1 MRLLVLSGLSGA
13 GKSIALQA
21 LEDLGFYCVDNLPVG
36 LLPGFVAQMKIMEG
50 RQQTHD
56 IAVGIDA
63 RNMIDDLQDFRQ
75 ILDNIKSQEISCEV
89 IFIVANDDALIK
101 RFSETRRKHP
111 LTNDEISLIDA
122 LAAERHLLNPIADC
136 ADLHIDTSHTNV
148 HQLRDQIRDRVGRHA
163 TSALSLQFLSFGFKH
178 GHPIDA
184 DFVFDVR
191 CLPNP
196 HWDPQLRL
204 QTGRDDDV
212 IEFLQ
217 QQPVVKEMLADITRF
232 VERWVPSFESENR
245 SYLTVGVGCTGGQHR
260 SVYLTET
267 LGAHFKQIRERVL
280 IRHRELS

>member
-21 LEDLGFYCVDNLPVG
+21 LEDLGFYCVDNLPVA
-36 LLPGFVAQMKIMEG
+36 LLPGFVAQMKVMEG
-50 RQQTHD
+50 RQEVTE

-63 RNMIDDLQDFRQ
+63 RNMIDDLQNFQ
-75 ILDNIKSQEISCEV
+75 VVLKNIKEQGISCEV
-89 IFIVANDDALIK
+89 IFVVANDHALIK

-111 LTNDEISLIDA
+111 LTNDGIPLVEAI
-122 LAAERHLLNPIADC
+122 AAERHLLNPIANC
-136 ADLHIDTSHTNV
+136 ADLHIDTSQTNV
-148 HQLRDQIRDRVGRHA
+148 HQLRDQIRDRVGRNSDL
-163 TSALSLQFLSFGFKH
+163 TLSLQFLSFGFKH

-196 HWDPQLRL
+196 HWDPKLRL

-212 IEFLQ
+212 IKFLQ
-217 QQPVVKEMLADITRF
+217 QQTVVTEMLADITRF
-232 VERWVPSFESENR
+232 IERWVPDFEADNR
-245 SYLTVGVGCTGGQHR
+245 SYMTVAIGCTGGQHR
-260 SVYLTET
+260 SVYFAEA
-267 LGAHFKQIRERVL
+267 LGAHFKQQREGVM